1 MGQTLRD
8 EKPSLWRDQRAIALL
23 LAASLTT
30 MANATIS
37 PALAGLQTLFAD
49 HPHSALLIPL
59 LVSAPSLTVVLFAPL
74 AGFFT
79 DRLGRRWML
88 LAGVLLFAV
97 SGTAGSF
104 LTDLDMIFGSRL
116 VLGIAVAM
124 IMTSQT
130 ALVGDYFTGDK
141 RVALTGLQISAR
153 NFGGFLFISL
163 AGWLAV
169 FSPKLPFAI
178 YGLAALFL
186 PIMWIAIHEPT
197 KSRKSADPSNPAANG
212 GASNW
217 VFLIALLTL
226 LQMSTN
232 MLFFIMPTQLPFFL
246 DMLGY
251 ESAVMTGVT
260 LGALTLSGGFMA
272 LAYGRIKKA
281 FGFRAT
287 YAVAYGLMALGFIS
301 VSQGQVFTL
310 LIAGAVAIGAGFALA
325 MPGFVAI
332 ALQLTPQNRRG
343 IVGGALT
350 TAIFLGQFLSP
361 LITTPSISALGY
373 ESTFLGAA
381 LILAVLAVAGAAS
394 QGFDRYRQI
403 RKGTLKRSDTG

>member
-1 MGQTLRD
+1 MGQSLND
-8 EKPSLWRDQRAIALL
+8 ETSSLWRDQRAIALL

-37 PALAGLQTLFAD
+37 PALAGLQALFAD
-49 HPHSALLIPL
+49 HAHSKLLIPL
-59 LVSAPSLTVVLFAPL
+59 LVSAPSLTVVLFAPF
-74 AGFFT
+74 AGVLT

-88 LAGVLLFAV
+88 LAGVLLFV
-97 SGTAGSF
+97 ISGTAGSF
-104 LTDLDMIFGSRL
+104 LTNLDMIFGSRL
-116 VLGIAVAM
+116 VLGVAVAM

-130 ALVGDYFTGDK
+130 ALVGDYFTGD
-141 RVALTGLQISAR
+141 RRTAFTGLQVSAR

-186 PIMWIAIHEPT
+186 PFIWFAIHEPT
-197 KSRKSADPSNPAANG
+197 ILRNNAGRSNSTENG
-212 GASNW
+212 GAANW
-217 VFLIALLTL
+217 VLLIALLTL
-226 LQMSTN
+226 LQMATN

-251 ESAVMTGVT
+251 DSAVMTGVV
-260 LGALTLSGGFMA
+260 LGALTLAGGFVA
-272 LAYGRIKKA
+272 LTYGRIKKA
-281 FGFRAT
+281 LGFRAS
-287 YAVAYGLMALGFIS
+287 YAIAYGLMAVGFAS
-301 VSQGQVFTL
+301 VSQGEALGF

-332 ALQLTPQNRRG
+332 ALQLAPQNHRG
-343 IVGGALT
+343 VVGGALT

-373 ESTFLGAA
+373 ESTFYGAA
-381 LILAVLAVAGAAS
+381 FILAALAVAAALTH
-394 QGFDRYRQI
+394 GFNRYRQI
-403 RKGTLKRSDTG
+403 RRTI

>member
-1 MGQTLRD
+1 MGQTLKD
-8 EKPSLWRDQRAIALL
+8 EKSPLWRDQRAIALL

-37 PALAGLQTLFAD
+37 PALSGLQALFAD
-49 HPHSALLIPL
+49 HPHSEFLIPL

-74 AGFFT
+74 AGFLT

-88 LAGVLLFAV
+88 LTGVLLFVV

-197 KSRKSADPSNPAANG
+197 KSRNKSGTSSPVANG
-212 GASNW
+212 GVSNW
-217 VFLIALLTL
+217 VLLIALLTL

-251 ESAVMTGVT
+251 DSAVMTGVT
-260 LGALTLSGGFMA
+260 LGALTLSGGFVA
-272 LAYGRIKKA
+272 LTYGRIKKA
-281 FGFRAT
+281 LGFRAT
-287 YAVAYGLMALGFIS
+287 YAVAYGLMAVGFAS
-301 VSQGQVFTL
+301 VSQGQVLTF
-310 LIAGAVAIGAGFALA
+310 LITGAVAIGAGFALA

-332 ALQLTPQNRRG
+332 ALQLAPQNHRG

-381 LILAVLAVAGAAS
+381 LILAVLAVAAAINH
-394 QGFDRYRQI
+394 GFDRYRQI
-403 RKGTLKRSDTG
+403 RKTS

>member
-1 MGQTLRD
+1 MGQTLKD
-8 EKPSLWRDQRAIALL
+8 EKSPLWRDQRAIALL

-37 PALAGLQTLFAD
+37 PALSGLQALFAD
-49 HPHSALLIPL
+49 HPHSEFLIPL

-74 AGFFT
+74 AGFLT

-88 LAGVLLFAV
+88 LTGVLLFVV

-197 KSRKSADPSNPAANG
+197 KSRNKSGTSSPAANG
-212 GASNW
+212 GVSNW
-217 VFLIALLTL
+217 VLLIALLTL

-251 ESAVMTGVT
+251 DSAVMTGVT
-260 LGALTLSGGFMA
+260 LGALTLSGGFVA
-272 LAYGRIKKA
+272 LTYGRIKKA
-281 FGFRAT
+281 LGFRAT
-287 YAVAYGLMALGFIS
+287 YAVAYGLMAVGFAS
-301 VSQGQVFTL
+301 VSQGQVLTF
-310 LIAGAVAIGAGFALA
+310 LITGAVAIGAGFALA

-332 ALQLTPQNRRG
+332 ALQLAPQNHRG

-381 LILAVLAVAGAAS
+381 LILAVLAVAAAINH
-394 QGFDRYRQI
+394 GFDRYRQI
-403 RKGTLKRSDTG
+403 RKTS

>member
-1 MGQTLRD
+1 MSQTIKD
-8 EKPSLWRDQRAIALL
+8 EKSTLWRDQRAIALL

-37 PALAGLQTLFAD
+37 PALAGLQALFAD
-49 HPHSALLIPL
+49 HPHSELLIPL

-74 AGFFT
+74 AGILT

-88 LAGVLLFAV
+88 LAGVLLFV
-97 SGTAGSF
+97 ISGTAGSF

-141 RVALTGLQISAR
+141 RVALTGLQVSAR

-178 YGLAALFL
+178 YGLAAFFL
-186 PIMWIAIHEPT
+186 PFMWFAIHEPRISRDT
-197 KSRKSADPSNPAANG
+197 ISPRNNAALSDLAEKSD
-212 GASNW
+212 ASNW
-217 VFLIALLTL
+217 VLLIALLTL
-226 LQMSTN
+226 LQMATN

-251 ESAVMTGVT
+251 DSAVMTGMT
-260 LGALTLSGGFMA
+260 LGALTLSGGFVA
-272 LAYGRIKKA
+272 LIYGRIKKA
-281 FGFRAT
+281 LGFIAT
-287 YAVAYGLMALGFIS
+287 YAVAYGLMAAGFAFIS
-301 VSQGQVFTL
+301 QGAALTFL
-310 LIAGAVAIGAGFALA
+310 FAGAVAIGAGFALA

-332 ALQLTPQNRRG
+332 ALQLAPQNHRG

-350 TAIFLGQFLSP
+350 TAVFLGQFLSP
-361 LITTPSISALGY
+361 LISTPSISALGY
-373 ESTFLGAA
+373 ESTLLGAA
-381 LILAVLAVAGAAS
+381 FVLAALAAS
-394 QGFDRYRQI
+394 AAILRGVDIYRQI
-403 RKGTLKRSDTG
+403 RKTR